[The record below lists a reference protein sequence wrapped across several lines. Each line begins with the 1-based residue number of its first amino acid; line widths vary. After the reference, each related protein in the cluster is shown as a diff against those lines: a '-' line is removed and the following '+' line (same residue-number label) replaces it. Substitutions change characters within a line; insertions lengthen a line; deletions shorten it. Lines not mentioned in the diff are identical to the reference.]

1 MAMDR
6 VRLYTALSCTHRW
19 HAERLT
25 ENVNL
30 NAHDQTSA
38 ITQPLVRYT
47 STSQCHIRPSTY
59 SHMQCT
65 LWRCFQHVQTPN
77 RYATIF
83 EKFFLNPSPPQK
95 KIPFPCGE
103 SQPHR
108 YLGPYNLPS
117 QTASWSSLSFFHNSR
132 SLLTG
137 DRQTDRMNSRIV
149 PLPFVTVQSNLLCCI
164 RT

>member
-95 KIPFPCGE
+95 KNPIPVWGISTP
-103 SQPHR
+103 SL
-108 YLGPYNLPS
+108 LGPIQSTIPNGILIQSVVFP
-117 QTASWSSLSFFHNSR
+117 QFTVVTN
-132 SLLTG
+132 G
-137 DRQTDRMNSRIV
+137 RQTDRQNE
-149 PLPFVTVQSNLLCCI
+149 
-164 RT
+164 